1 MSVADKINSIKTHVA
16 DAYAGIENKGGTIPS
31 DKNIENLKAAIE
43 TISTGGSSGAELN
56 IHYGDTAPEDT
67 SKLWV
72 KTAEPESVEISP
84 DFGYGEVVQTT
95 GVKSGF
101 PTSTVTCEDGDYL
114 YVVVSKTVKKYN
126 KKTLEF
132 ISDVATLSTNSVQSI
147 LIYQGILYFII
158 GHFEDGQYAD
168 YFGVKLH
175 SYDLKT
181 NIENT
186 LTGLLHHDGG
196 HIKLYNNKIYIIGG
210 GYNYYPHN
218 GGSTGYYNGDAISI
232 YDISLKTIEKI
243 PFSYSY
249 QKNNSVII
257 GNRAFVF
264 GGYNNSNSSTV
275 YNTISCVNLDT
286 KTVTKCNAVLPIAT
300 YDMGVS
306 NLGNYIYLSGGN
318 KTSQAVYRYDTINDT
333 IEQLN
338 VTLEHPRYACATFFN
353 DTELYLLGSNAIV
366 DKLQID
372 VPLSNTKLKIISDWL
387 NNQFAVVNNSSAKV
401 MIGVNK
407 AFKGDENNKAKEVT
421 AYVFD
426 GVNWHNLN
434 GEITLTKLY
443 APKISISGKTLTI
456 TNDGRN
462 GSHVTNYK
470 VYNEGTLLTT
480 ITATTLDLTTVI
492 TANGTYNI
500 SVIATGTGYTDSNNS
515 NVVEYNY
522 AVYNIVT
529 NLTGVTA
536 NASNPTTV
544 STVASSTL
552 IFTPSTG
559 YNLPSNITVTGAEFT
574 WSNGT
579 LVLSNPT
586 GEVNITIVGSA
597 IQRTI
602 TATLTNVTAASDNA
616 TTIATGET
624 KTLTYTA
631 ADGYTLPDTVAV
643 TGATG
648 IWNKD
653 TGTLTLSNPTAN
665 VTFAITGV
673 LLSTLATPTIS
684 LVSGTTIQIDTIDD
698 NATTIEVFADG
709 LSIGEVPK
717 QSSSS
722 TSNTWVINEE
732 PKLAPATGS
741 ETSYHAN
748 FKSNNKE
755 YTRFVVEWANDPD
768 HEKDAILIYTTATGP
783 NTNAYNPLN
792 EGWTNENY
800 KTIEFTGTIPEDL
813 QQWLNTN
820 ATQATPTTK
829 QQIDLSTLSG
839 WANLLYVSHVIT
851 VKAKANGYTDSAASN
866 AVSVDKVAS
875 GHAVTVTAAAGSYG
889 VKIYDGTSSND
900 TLLGTVDDATDGT
913 AQSKIITC
921 SSGNLYLISDNGA
934 YTDANTMVTGGV
946 TIVSEGSWYYNGTF
960 KVTADGT
967 ITISLACLIE
977 GTQITLADGTTKAIE
992 DITYDDELLVWNFY
1006 EGKFDVAKPTWIKVA
1021 EVAPRYNLVKF
1032 SNGAEVGFVGAG
1044 GEKGYH
1050 RIFNKEAGAFTHTG
1064 CKDTPNGTIT
1074 FAQDETFPT
1083 VISQEVVE
1091 KEVKFYNV
1099 ITDKHYNLFAN
1110 GILTSCRLSNKYRI
1124 EDMQYIGERLISDE
1138 QEKAYFERIG
1148 NKRK

>member
-1 MSVADKINSIKTHVA
+1 MSVADKINSIKIHVA
-16 DAYAGIENKGGTIPS
+16 DAYAGISNKGGTIPS

-101 PTSTVTCEDGDYL
+101 PISTVTCEDGDYL

-158 GHFEDGQYAD
+158 GLFENGQYAN

-186 LTGLLHHDGG
+186 LTGLLYHDGG

-218 GGSTGYYNGDAISI
+218 GGSTGYYNGNAISI
-232 YDISLKTIEKI
+232 YDISLKMIEKI
-243 PFSYSY
+243 TFSYSY
-249 QKNNSVII
+249 QKNNSIII

-300 YDMGVS
+300 YNMGVS
-306 NLGNYIYLSGGN
+306 NLGNYIYLSGGYN
-318 KTSQAVYRYDTINDT
+318 TSQAVYRYDTINDT

-338 VTLEHPRYACATFFN
+338 VTLDHARTTCATFFN

-387 NNQFAVVNNSSAKV
+387 NNQFAVVNNNSAKV

-426 GVNWHNLN
+426 GVNWRNLN

-500 SVIATGTGYTDSNNS
+500 SIIATGTGYTDSNNS

-552 IFTPSTG
+552 TFTASTG

-665 VTFAITGV
+665 VNITITAV
-673 LLSTLATPTIS
+673 QLTQLTTPSIS
-684 LVSGTTIQIDTIDD
+684 FVSGTTIQIDTIDD

-709 LSIGEVPK
+709 LSIGEVQK

-851 VKAKANGYTDSAASN
+851 VKAKASGYADSAASN

-875 GHAVTVTAAAGSYG
+875 GYTVTVTAASNGFD
-889 VKIYDGTSSND
+889 IYDGQSASGTK
-900 TLLGTVDDATDGT
+900 LGTIGDGGT
-913 AQSKIITC
+913 INVVC
-921 SSGNLYLISDNGA
+921 SSGYLYFSTPDYGSITS
-934 YTDANTMVTGGV
+934 VTGGV
-946 TIVSEGSWYYNGTF
+946 TIVDDYTV
-960 KVTADGT
+960 KVTGDGT
-967 ITISLACLIE
+967 VSADYECLIE
-977 GTQITLADGTTKAIE
+977 GTQITLADRTTKAIE

-1006 EGKFDVAKPTWIKVA
+1006 EGRFDTAKPSWIKVA

-1064 CKDTPNGTIT
+1064 RKDTPNGTIT
-1074 FAQDETFPT
+1074 FAQDATFPT

-1124 EDMQYIGERLISDE
+1124 EDMRYIGEKLISDE

>member
-1 MSVADKINSIKTHVA
+1 MSVYFGNKKVSPLIVQSKQQIDTEVQLALAGGNQEVIAPGGYLYYKVTIVKPTTLVSNNIRKGVTIAGVIGTMEEQKEEEEKTINITANNTYTVIPTEGKTLSKVTAVVTVSPTLQSKSVTPSAVQQIVNPDDGYQGLSQVIVYKAPTETIEITPTKEVQTKQPSGDKVGYSEVTVKPIPDNYIIPSGTLEITGNGTYDVSGKANANVNVPTS
-16 DAYAGIENKGGTIPS
+16 GGT
-31 DKNIENLKAAIE
+31 
-43 TISTGGSSGAELN
+43 ELN

-72 KTAEPESVEISP
+72 KTTEPESVEISP

-101 PTSTVTCEDGDYL
+101 PTGTVTCEDGDYL

-158 GHFEDGQYAD
+158 GHFEDGQYAN

-186 LTGLLHHDGG
+186 LTGLLHHDDG

-387 NNQFAVVNNSSAKV
+387 NNQFAVINSNSARV

-421 AYVFD
+421 AYVYD
-426 GVNWHNLN
+426 GVNWHNLD

-470 VYNEGTLLTT
+470 VYNGSTLLTT

-492 TANGTYNI
+492 TTNGTYNI
-500 SVIATGTGYTDSNNS
+500 SVIATGTGYTDSDNS
-515 NVVEYNY
+515 NIVEYNY
-522 AVYNIVT
+522 ATYNITT

-552 IFTPSTG
+552 TFTANTG

-574 WSNGT
+574 WSSGT

-586 GEVNITIVGSA
+586 GNVSVTVAGVA
-597 IQRTI
+597 ISRTI
-602 TATLTNVTAASDNA
+602 TATLTNVTAASGNA

-631 ADGYTLPDTVAV
+631 ADGYVLPDTVTV

-648 IWNKD
+648 VWNKD
-653 TGTLTLSNPTAN
+653 TGTLILSNPTAN
-665 VTFAITGV
+665 VNITITAV
-673 LLSTLATPTIS
+673 QLTQLTTPAIS

-709 LSIGEVPK
+709 TSIGEVQK
-717 QSSSS
+717 Q
-722 TSNTWVINEE
+722 
-732 PKLAPATGS
+732 
-741 ETSYHAN
+741 
-748 FKSNNKE
+748 
-755 YTRFVVEWANDPD
+755 
-768 HEKDAILIYTTATGP
+768 
-783 NTNAYNPLN
+783 
-792 EGWTNENY
+792 
-800 KTIEFTGTIPEDL
+800 
-813 QQWLNTN
+813 
-820 ATQATPTTK
+820 
-829 QQIDLSTLSG
+829 
-839 WANLLYVSHVIT
+839 
-851 VKAKANGYTDSAASN
+851 
-866 AVSVDKVAS
+866 
-875 GHAVTVTAAAGSYG
+875 
-889 VKIYDGTSSND
+889 
-900 TLLGTVDDATDGT
+900 
-913 AQSKIITC
+913 
-921 SSGNLYLISDNGA
+921 
-934 YTDANTMVTGGV
+934 
-946 TIVSEGSWYYNGTF
+946 
-960 KVTADGT
+960 
-967 ITISLACLIE
+967 
-977 GTQITLADGTTKAIE
+977 
-992 DITYDDELLVWNFY
+992 
-1006 EGKFDVAKPTWIKVA
+1006 
-1021 EVAPRYNLVKF
+1021 
-1032 SNGAEVGFVGAG
+1032 
-1044 GEKGYH
+1044 
-1050 RIFNKEAGAFTHTG
+1050 
-1064 CKDTPNGTIT
+1064 
-1074 FAQDETFPT
+1074 
-1083 VISQEVVE
+1083 
-1091 KEVKFYNV
+1091 
-1099 ITDKHYNLFAN
+1099 
-1110 GILTSCRLSNKYRI
+1110 
-1124 EDMQYIGERLISDE
+1124 
-1138 QEKAYFERIG
+1138 
-1148 NKRK
+1148 

>member
-1 MSVADKINSIKTHVA
+1 MSVYFGNKKVSPLIVQSKQQTNTEVQLALAGGNQDVVAPNGYLYYKVTIVKPDTLVSNNIRKGVTIAGVIGTMEEQKEEEEKTINITANNTYAVVPTEGKTLSKVTA
-16 DAYAGIENKGGTIPS
+16 VVTVSPTLQSKSVTPSVVQQIVTSDDGYQGLSQVIVYKAPTETIEITPTKEVQTKQPSGDAVGYSEVTVKPIPDNYIIPS
-31 DKNIENLKAAIE
+31 GTLEITGNGTYDVSDKASAVVNV
-43 TISTGGSSGAELN
+43 STSSGAELN

-72 KTAEPESVEISP
+72 KTTKPESVEISP

-114 YVVVSKTVKKYN
+114 YVVVDKTVKKYN

-132 ISDVATLSTNSVQSI
+132 ISNVATLSTNSVQSI

-158 GHFEDGQYAD
+158 GHFKDGQYAD

-186 LTGLLHHDGG
+186 LTDLLYHDGG

-218 GGSTGYYNGDAISI
+218 GGSTSYYNGNAISI

-243 PFSYSY
+243 SFSYSY

-306 NLGNYIYLSGGN
+306 HLGNYVYLSGGS

-338 VTLEHPRYACATFFN
+338 VTLEHLRYACATFFN
-353 DTELYLLGSNAIV
+353 GTELYLLGSNSIV

-372 VPLSNTKLKIISDWL
+372 VPLSSTKLKIISDWL
-387 NNQFAVVNNSSAKV
+387 NNQFAVVNSSSEKV

-434 GEITLTKLY
+434 GEITFTKLY

-470 VYNEGTLLTT
+470 VYNGSTLLTT

-492 TANGTYNI
+492 TTNGTYNI
-500 SVIATGTGYTDSNNS
+500 SVIATGTGYTDSDSS

-522 AVYNIVT
+522 ASYSITT

-544 STVASSTL
+544 STLASSTL
-552 IFTPSTG
+552 TFTANTG
-559 YNLPSNITVTGAEFT
+559 YNLPSSVIVTGAEFT
-574 WSNGT
+574 WTKSSGT

-586 GEVNITIVGSA
+586 GNVSVTVAGVA
-597 IQRTI
+597 ISRTI
-602 TATLTNVTAASDNA
+602 TATLTNVTAASGNA
-616 TTIATGET
+616 TTIATDET

-631 ADGYTLPDTVAV
+631 ADGYVLPDTVTV

-648 IWNKD
+648 VWNKD
-653 TGTLTLSNPTAN
+653 EGTLILSNPTAN
-665 VTFAITGV
+665 VTFTIAGV
-673 LLSTLATPTIS
+673 QLTQLTTPTIS
-684 LVSGTTIQIDTIDD
+684 FVSGTTIQIDTIDD
-698 NATTIEVFADG
+698 NATTIQVFADG
-709 LSIGEVPK
+709 LSIGEVQK
-717 QSSSS
+717 Q
-722 TSNTWVINEE
+722 
-732 PKLAPATGS
+732 
-741 ETSYHAN
+741 
-748 FKSNNKE
+748 
-755 YTRFVVEWANDPD
+755 
-768 HEKDAILIYTTATGP
+768 
-783 NTNAYNPLN
+783 
-792 EGWTNENY
+792 
-800 KTIEFTGTIPEDL
+800 
-813 QQWLNTN
+813 
-820 ATQATPTTK
+820 
-829 QQIDLSTLSG
+829 
-839 WANLLYVSHVIT
+839 
-851 VKAKANGYTDSAASN
+851 
-866 AVSVDKVAS
+866 
-875 GHAVTVTAAAGSYG
+875 
-889 VKIYDGTSSND
+889 
-900 TLLGTVDDATDGT
+900 
-913 AQSKIITC
+913 
-921 SSGNLYLISDNGA
+921 
-934 YTDANTMVTGGV
+934 
-946 TIVSEGSWYYNGTF
+946 
-960 KVTADGT
+960 
-967 ITISLACLIE
+967 
-977 GTQITLADGTTKAIE
+977 
-992 DITYDDELLVWNFY
+992 
-1006 EGKFDVAKPTWIKVA
+1006 
-1021 EVAPRYNLVKF
+1021 
-1032 SNGAEVGFVGAG
+1032 
-1044 GEKGYH
+1044 
-1050 RIFNKEAGAFTHTG
+1050 
-1064 CKDTPNGTIT
+1064 
-1074 FAQDETFPT
+1074 
-1083 VISQEVVE
+1083 
-1091 KEVKFYNV
+1091 
-1099 ITDKHYNLFAN
+1099 
-1110 GILTSCRLSNKYRI
+1110 
-1124 EDMQYIGERLISDE
+1124 
-1138 QEKAYFERIG
+1138 
-1148 NKRK
+1148 